1 MRRLVLIA
9 AIYAALTASFVGRAA
24 RPADIAESPAPGGAA
39 AAARDGGTSHRL
51 PFGRVLWV
59 PAGQPMPGPAR
70 SAGMR
75 HWAPAPATVVA
86 DAGPALEAAN

>member
-24 RPADIAESPAPGGAA
+24 RPADIVESPARSAA
-39 AAARDGGTSHRL
+39 AAADGGASHRL

-59 PAGQPMPGPAR
+59 PAGQPTPSLAR
-70 SAGMR
+70 DAGMR
-75 HWAPAPATVVA
+75 HWAPAPAAVVA
-86 DAGPALEAAN
+86 DAGPTLDAAD